1 MALKP
6 TIYKADFNLVD
17 MDNNCFETLKLT
29 LAQHPSETL
38 ERMMV
43 RLLVFGL
50 NYHPDLAF
58 TKGLSTQDEPDL
70 WQISPDGRIERWIEL
85 GQASPERI
93 RKGVSRAEQIAL
105 YAYGSEADVW
115 WPKHQ
120 LAFAEL
126 PKLNVFRFD
135 HNQVKQLR
143 AFVNRTMELTLTITD
158 GELYLTGEGQELT
171 LQVETLLVR
180 D

>member
-6 TIYKADFNLVD
+6 TIYKADLHLVD
-17 MDNNCFETLKLT
+17 MDNNRFETLKLT
-29 LAQHPSETL
+29 LAQHPSETVQ
-38 ERMMV
+38 RMMV
-43 RLLVFGL
+43 RVLVYGL

-70 WQISPDGRIERWIEL
+70 WQQSPDGRIEHWIEL
-85 GQASPERI
+85 GQASPDRI
-93 RKGVSRAEQIAL
+93 RKGISRAEAISL

-120 LAFAEL
+120 SAFEAL
-126 PKLNVFRFD
+126 PKLKVYRFD
-135 HNQVKQLR
+135 NTQVSKLD

-158 GELYLTGEGQELT
+158 GELYLTGEGEELT
-171 LQVETLLVR
+171 LNVEPLL
-180 D
+180 